1 MRIKEEC
8 LKVFKVAD
16 ANLSLKRL
24 LALKGQK
31 LCANVKNVEESS
43 PLIPIIVLQQSV
55 SEENDLLCSSVDHMH
70 LRNFSSARV
79 GSLC

>member
-24 LALKGQK
+24 LALKSQK
-31 LCANVKNVEESS
+31 LCANVKNVEESR

-55 SEENDLLCSSVDHMH
+55 SEENDLLCRSGDHMH
-70 LRNFSSARV
+70 LRNFSSVRV